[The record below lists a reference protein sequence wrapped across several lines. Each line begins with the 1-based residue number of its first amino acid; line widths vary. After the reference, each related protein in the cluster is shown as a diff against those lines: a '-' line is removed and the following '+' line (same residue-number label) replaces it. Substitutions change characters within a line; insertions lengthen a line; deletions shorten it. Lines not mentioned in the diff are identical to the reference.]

1 MDVNKK
7 KILQC
12 IQKFDKKYFVN
23 KKQIKAK
30 KKKLR
35 KARNHLL
42 SLENCK
48 SEPLRNDKR
57 IDLSEW
63 ESSFLRKSLIEAQE
77 TIKKISIEILRSKEV
92 LKTKE
97 QDLERSKEEIKGY
110 KEILERHCLTI
121 ETLNK
126 AIKKKNK
133 CKEMHISESSFVLE
147 KKIKDLNAELR
158 EQRAKSRQL
167 KSELNAFHEN
177 YVQTSEEIGLSD
189 ISGVVN
195 IKITKEKEISNHRKP
210 SKGAGCPKKTGF
222 LGKMPITSLRR
233 GLEIKD
239 R

>member
-1 MDVNKK
+1 M
-7 KILQC
+7 
-12 IQKFDKKYFVN
+12 
-23 KKQIKAK
+23 
-30 KKKLR
+30 
-35 KARNHLL
+35 
-42 SLENCK
+42 
-48 SEPLRNDKR
+48 
-57 IDLSEW
+57 
-63 ESSFLRKSLIEAQE
+63 
-77 TIKKISIEILRSKEV
+77 
-92 LKTKE
+92 
-97 QDLERSKEEIKGY
+97 
-110 KEILERHCLTI
+110 TI
-121 ETLNK
+121 ETLKKAVKNNK
-126 AIKKKNK
+126 ISKGTT
-133 CKEMHISESSFVLE
+133 ISEKSFVFE